1 MLFLICSSSHTL
13 LKYWWTVFPNTRF
26 HTMADYP
33 DDPDDL
39 GDLDMVDDHDHP
51 DLDEDATGGVSPDIL
66 LMGLIRAMAAK
77 LQDEDDDDED
87 NRRRRR
93 HPSRRN
99 QNDDDDDD
107 VNRSVRL
114 PPVVGKGKAAS
125 SAVASKMSYST
136 AARKQR
142 PQLKQQPKQGRSSSS
157 NTSQHKTPV
166 SNADYEGGGVTSLPM
181 AAQRSQRAEVV
192 KGKRGVGGGA
202 RPSTSSGSPVPA
214 PAVSTTSTCCDLL
227 TREVLT
233 TTEQVPKQLEK
244 NQADRLK
251 VAKERAQLLTSFQAV
266 TTQFMEVAKQNLMEG
281 KGAGEV
287 PKSTSTST
295 TSNPPSGN

>member
-1 MLFLICSSSHTL
+1 
-13 LKYWWTVFPNTRF
+13 
-26 HTMADYP
+26 MADYP

-39 GDLDMVDDHDHP
+39 GDPDMVDDHDHP

-77 LQDEDDDDED
+77 LQDEDDDDDED
-87 NRRRRR
+87 NRRRR

-99 QNDDDDDD
+99 QNDDDNDD

-125 SAVASKMSYST
+125 SSSVASKMSYST

-142 PQLKQQPKQGRSSSS
+142 PQVKQQPKQGRSSS

-166 SNADYEGGGVTSLPM
+166 SNADYEGGGGVTSLPM

-192 KGKRGVGGGA
+192 KGKRGVGGG

-214 PAVSTTSTCCDLL
+214 PAASTTLTCCDLL

-233 TTEQVPKQLEK
+233 TTEQVTKQLEK

-251 VAKERAQLLTSFQAV
+251 VSKERAQLLTSFQAV
-266 TTQFMEVAKQNLMEG
+266 TAQFMEVVVKQNLMEG
-281 KGAGEV
+281 KGAEEA
-287 PKSTSTST
+287 PKSTTTT

>member
-1 MLFLICSSSHTL
+1 
-13 LKYWWTVFPNTRF
+13 
-26 HTMADYP
+26 MADYP

-39 GDLDMVDDHDHP
+39 GDPDMVDDHDHP

-93 HPSRRN
+93 PSRRN

-125 SAVASKMSYST
+125 SSCASKMSYST

-142 PQLKQQPKQGRSSSS
+142 PQLKQHLSRGPRSSS

-166 SNADYEGGGVTSLPM
+166 SNADYEGGGGVTSLPM

-192 KGKRGVGGGA
+192 KGKRGVGGG

-214 PAVSTTSTCCDLL
+214 PAASTTSTCCDLL

-233 TTEQVPKQLEK
+233 TTEQVTKQLEK

-266 TTQFMEVAKQNLMEG
+266 TTQFMEVAKQNLEG